1 MKKYTIKH
9 LNFINILLVV
19 ILCITFIFFTRL
31 LPYDELWN
39 FQNVFKMSNGFKI
52 YQDANVII
60 TPLFFYIGTIFFKLF
75 GANFLVFRLINI
87 FLILFFFFFI
97 YKIQKNLKISKN
109 INLLFLLIISFS
121 TYRLYI
127 ANGANYNVLAFLF
140 YLIGINAY
148 ISKKNSNIFQGIILF
163 LIFLTKQTTAIFY
176 FIGIVIYEFYE
187 YRFSK
192 KFFTNQIKKIGTFLI
207 PTVIFVLVLL
217 IDNNLINFVDYTF
230 GGLLDFSKNNFTFSP
245 EIYDSIIIFSAY
257 ILSISLLFCK
267 KNLVDKISSKD
278 FFDNLVLIFIFAT
291 CSLLTLYPIC
301 NAAHVKMV
309 VPFFFILLT
318 YIFDTFFREI
328 LDDEKSQKI
337 LTISITIFLA
347 IFVTK
352 VCVESVLI
360 TCFGQTKLILEP
372 SSPYFGVRIDSEELQ
387 QIEQLKDYVTDKNKK
402 GVDVIICSSES
413 AFVMIPLKQS
423 HGAYDLMFYG
433 NLGYNGIEN
442 MKQDILSKE
451 HTEFLVLKKEDDM
464 FKQEITEIRDF
475 ITENL
480 SRYGEFLNY
489 DVYIK

>member
-1 MKKYTIKH
+1 MKKYVIKH
-9 LNFINILLVV
+9 MNFINILLVV

-39 FQNVFKMSNGFKI
+39 FQNIFKMSNGFKI

-60 TPLFFYIGTIFFKLF
+60 TPLFFYIGNMFLKLF
-75 GANFLVFRLINI
+75 GANFLVFRLSNI

-109 INLLFLLIISFS
+109 INMLFLLIISFC

-140 YLIGINAY
+140 YLIGLNAY

-176 FIGIVIYEFYE
+176 FMGIVIYELYE
-187 YRFSK
+187 YKFSK
-192 KFFTNQIKKIGTFLI
+192 KFFINQIQKIGVFLI
-207 PTVIFVLVLL
+207 PTAIFVLLLL
-217 IDNNLINFVDYTF
+217 IDNNLINFVNYTF
-230 GGLLDFSKNNFTFSP
+230 GGILDFSKNNFTFSP
-245 EIYDSIIIFSAY
+245 EIYDMVILFSAY

-267 KNLVDKISSKD
+267 KDLIEKGCPKD
-278 FFDNLVLIFIFAT
+278 FFNTLVLIFIFAT

-301 NAAHVKMV
+301 NAAHFKMII
-309 VPFFFILLT
+309 PFFFIILA

-347 IFVTK
+347 IFVIK
-352 VCVESVLI
+352 VCVESVLL
-360 TCFGQTKLILEP
+360 TCFGQTELILDP
-372 SSPYFGVRIDSEELQ
+372 SSPYFGVRLGTEELK
-387 QIEQLKDYVTDKNKK
+387 QIELLKDYVTDKNQK
-402 GVDVIICSSES
+402 GLDVIICSSES
-413 AFVMIPLKQS
+413 AYVMIPLKQS
-423 HGAYDLMFYG
+423 HGAYDLIFYG
-433 NLGYNGIEN
+433 NLGYNGIEK
-442 MKQDILSKE
+442 MKQDILSRE
-451 HTEFLVLKKEDDM
+451 HTEFLVLKREDDM
-464 FKQEITEIRDF
+464 FRQEVTEIRDF
-475 ITENL
+475 IIENL